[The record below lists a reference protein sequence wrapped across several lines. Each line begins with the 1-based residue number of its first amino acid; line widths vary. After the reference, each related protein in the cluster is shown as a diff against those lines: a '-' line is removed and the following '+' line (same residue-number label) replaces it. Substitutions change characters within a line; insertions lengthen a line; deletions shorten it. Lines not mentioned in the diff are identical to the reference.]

1 MEYGEGITRYGFS
14 SSGIGDVDKLVD
26 KNRVLVVVPVTY
38 DDCELL
44 VVAVRLYGRMDNNRC
59 A

>member
-1 MEYGEGITRYGFS
+1 MGYRESITRYGLG